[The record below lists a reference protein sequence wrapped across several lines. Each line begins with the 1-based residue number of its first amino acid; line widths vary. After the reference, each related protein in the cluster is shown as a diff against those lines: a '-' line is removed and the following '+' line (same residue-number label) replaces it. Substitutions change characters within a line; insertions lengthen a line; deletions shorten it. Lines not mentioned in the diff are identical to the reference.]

1 LAHEGRPRSP
11 ATDLKGDDCSVTSD
25 TSATTD
31 SPTTAPERTAP
42 GLFDPITLRGTT
54 FRNRLWVAPMCQ
66 YSVDRE
72 DGVPTDWHLVHLGA
86 LARGGAGAVISE
98 ATAVVPEGRIS
109 PQDTGLWNDEQ
120 VEAWKP
126 VTAFVKGQGS
136 VPGVQ
141 LAHAG
146 RKASTFRPWSDVQG
160 TVPANEGGW
169 PTVAPSAVAFEGYDE
184 PRELTHDEVVGLVEA
199 FRTAARRSVEAGF
212 ELIELH
218 AAHGYLL
225 HQFLSPL
232 SNKRTDE
239 FGGSLENRARL
250 LLDVVRAVRAEVGDG
265 YPLLVR
271 FSATDWAE
279 GGWDEDDTATVA
291 AWSREAGAD
300 FFDIST
306 GGLVAG
312 VSIPVGLGYQ
322 VRFAEHVRRQAD
334 VETGAVGLIVSAR
347 QADEVISSG
356 RADVVLMAREFLRDP
371 HFPLRAAAE
380 LGVELDY
387 VPAQYQRAP
396 FRVS

>member
-1 LAHEGRPRSP
+1 MTNTAQTTP
-11 ATDLKGDDCSVTSD
+11 APTT
-25 TSATTD
+25 TSAD
-31 SPTTAPERTAP
+31 SEASV
-42 GLFDPITLRGTT
+42 GLFDPITLRGTN

-66 YSVDRE
+66 YSAELE
-72 DGVPTDWHLVHLGA
+72 DGVPTDWHLVHLGS
-86 LARGGAGAVISE
+86 LARGGAGAVIAE
-98 ATAVVPEGRIS
+98 ATSVTPEGRIS
-109 PQDTGLWNDEQ
+109 PQDLGLWNDAQ
-120 VEAWKP
+120 VEAFRP
-126 VTAFVKGQGS
+126 ITAFVRSQGA

-146 RKASTFRPWSDVQG
+146 RKASTFRPWSETQG
-160 TVPANEGGW
+160 TVPDDQGGW
-169 PTVAPSAVAFEGYDE
+169 TTVAPSAVAFEGYDE
-184 PRELTHDEVVGLVEA
+184 PVALTTEAVGGLVEA
-199 FRTAARRSVEAGF
+199 FRVAARRSVDAGF

-232 SNKRTDE
+232 SNLRDDRY
-239 FGGSLENRARL
+239 GGSLENRARFL
-250 LLDVVRAVRAEVGDG
+250 LEVVAAVRAEVGDE

-271 FSATDWAE
+271 FSATDWAD

-291 AWSREAGAD
+291 AWARDAGAD
-300 FFDIST
+300 LFDIST

-322 VRFAEHVRRQAD
+322 VRFAEHVRNQGR
-334 VETGAVGLIVSAR
+334 VETGAVGLIVGAE
-347 QADEVISSG
+347 QANEVVASG

-387 VPAQYQRAP
+387 TPPQYLRAP
-396 FRVS
+396 FRVR

>member
-1 LAHEGRPRSP
+1 MTALVTQ
-11 ATDLKGDDCSVTSD
+11 TDAAPST
-25 TSATTD
+25 TSAPDARPSSTAGA
-31 SPTTAPERTAP
+31 SPV
-42 GLFDPITLRGTT
+42 GLFDAVTLRGQT

-66 YSVDRE
+66 YSAE
-72 DGVPTDWHLVHLGA
+72 QQDGVATEWHLVHLGS

-98 ATAVVPEGRIS
+98 AASVTPDGRIS
-109 PQDTGLWNDEQ
+109 PQDLGIWNDEQ
-120 VEAWKP
+120 VEALKP
-126 VTAFVKGQGS
+126 VTAFVRSQGS
-136 VPGVQ
+136 VPGIQ

-146 RKASTFRPWSDVQG
+146 RKASTFRPWSETQG
-160 TVPANEGGW
+160 SVPEAEGGW
-169 PTVAPSAVAFEGYDE
+169 PTVAPSAVAFEGYAM
-184 PRELTHDEVVGLVEA
+184 PRELSRDEVAGLVEA
-199 FRTAARRSVEAGF
+199 FRVAARRSVEAGF
-212 ELIELH
+212 GLIELH

-232 SNKRTDE
+232 SNERTDE
-239 FGGSLENRARL
+239 YGGSLENRARL

-322 VRFAEHVRRQAD
+322 VRFAEHVRRRAE

-347 QADEVISSG
+347 QADEVVSSG
-356 RADVVLMAREFLRDP
+356 QADVVLMAREFLRDP

>member
-1 LAHEGRPRSP
+1 MTPLVTQTA
-11 ATDLKGDDCSVTSD
+11 AT
-25 TSATTD
+25 
-31 SPTTAPERTAP
+31 PTTTPKTPAQKTAQNGDEVGDRP
-42 GLFDPITLRGTT
+42 LGLFDPITLRGQS

-66 YSVDRE
+66 YSAERE

-86 LARGGAGAVISE
+86 LARGGAGAVIAE
-98 ATAVVPEGRIS
+98 ATSVTPEGRIS
-109 PQDTGLWNDEQ
+109 PQDLGLWNDEQ
-120 VEAWKP
+120 LEAFRP
-126 VTAFVKGQGS
+126 ITAFIRSQGS

-146 RKASTFRPWSDVQG
+146 RKASTFRPWSAEQG
-160 TVPANEGGW
+160 TVPADRGGW
-169 PTVAPSAVAFEGYDE
+169 QTVAPSAVAFEGYDE
-184 PRELTHDEVVGLVEA
+184 PVALSTAEVGGLVEA
-199 FRTAARRSVEAGF
+199 FRVAARRSVDAGF

-232 SNKRTDE
+232 SNERTDE
-239 FGGSLENRARL
+239 YGGSLENRARL
-250 LLDVVRAVRAEVGDG
+250 LLEVVRAVRAEVGDD

-300 FFDIST
+300 LFDIST

-322 VRFAEHVRRQAD
+322 VRFAEHVRTQAE
-334 VETGAVGLIVSAR
+334 VETGAVGLIVGAE
-347 QADEVISSG
+347 QADEIVASG

-396 FRVS
+396 FRAR

>member
-1 LAHEGRPRSP
+1 M
-11 ATDLKGDDCSVTSD
+11 TSD
-25 TSATTD
+25 TSVTTD
-31 SPTTAPERTAP
+31 SPRTAPADGAP

-120 VEAWKP
+120 IEAWKP

-160 TVPANEGGW
+160 TVPASEGGW

-199 FRTAARRSVEAGF
+199 FRAAARRSVEAGF

-232 SNKRTDE
+232 SNQRTDE

-380 LGVELDY
+380 MGVELDY

>member
-1 LAHEGRPRSP
+1 M
-11 ATDLKGDDCSVTSD
+11 TSD
-25 TSATTD
+25 TRVTTD
-31 SPTTAPERTAP
+31 SPRTAPADGAP

-72 DGVPTDWHLVHLGA
+72 DGAPTDWHLVHLGA

-126 VTAFVKGQGS
+126 VTAFVRGQGS

-160 TVPANEGGW
+160 TVPASEGGW

-199 FRTAARRSVEAGF
+199 FRSAARRSVEAGF

-232 SNKRTDE
+232 SNQRTDE

-356 RADVVLMAREFLRDP
+356 QADVVLMAREFLRDP